1 MIEYTTIVV
10 EAADTLQYG
19 FLAGLG
25 MKLLPSLIGG
35 VGSLFGKK
43 KRKQEFD
50 ASKGAYDQAK
60 QSYKDFD
67 FKNLYSDLENP
78 FEDLRVSTEAAE
90 FQSQQSQQGLAQSL
104 DALRGAGGG
113 TGAAAIAQAMA
124 QQQAKTQQQ
133 IAADIAKQEVANE
146 RLAAQG
152 QFQMQSQ
159 EAKAGMDIQGKQ
171 FDRESTIFGMEQ
183 QNYAAALEAK
193 AKQREAGAKGLGALG
208 AGILGG
214 YANKEGATG
223 LGGVLGAVGGFLG
236 LKN

>member
-1 MIEYTTIVV
+1 MEYTTIII

-25 MKLLPSLIGG
+25 AKLLPSLIGG
-35 VGSLFGKK
+35 IGSMFGAR
-43 KRKQEFD
+43 KRKQEFN
-50 ASKGAYDQAK
+50 ASLGAYNQAK
-60 QSYKDFD
+60 QSYKDFE

-90 FQSQQSQQGLAQSL
+90 FQSQQLQQQSAQTL

-113 TGAAAIAQAMA
+113 TGAAAIATSLAQA
-124 QQQAKTQQQ
+124 QAKNQQR

-152 QFQMQSQ
+152 QFSMQSQ
-159 EAKAGMDIQGKQ
+159 EAKAGMDIQGKE

-183 QNYAAALEAK
+183 QNYAAALEAR
-193 AKQREAGAKGLGALG
+193 AKQQEAKSAGLGALG
-208 AGILGG
+208 TVAGIGIFGG
-214 YANKEGATG
+214 KDALTKAFTG
-223 LGGVLGAVGGFLG
+223 
-236 LKN
+236 

>member
-1 MIEYTTIVV
+1 MIEYTTIIV
-10 EAADTLQYG
+10 ETADTMQYG
-19 FLAGLG
+19 ILAGLG
-25 MKLLPSLIGG
+25 LKLLPSLIGG

-43 KRKQEFD
+43 KRKQEFNN
-50 ASKGAYDQAK
+50 AKGAYDEAK

-67 FKNLYSDLENP
+67 FENLYSDLENP

-90 FQSQQSQQGLAQSL
+90 FQSQQLQQQSAQTL

-124 QQQAKTQQQ
+124 QSQAKNQQR

-159 EAKAGMDIQGKQ
+159 EAKAGMDIQGKE

-193 AKQREAGAKGLGALG
+193 AKQREAGSKALGALG
-208 AGILGG
+208 GLAAGGLSSKLSGG
-214 YANKEGATG
+214 TFFGGIAKMFGAN
-223 LGGVLGAVGGFLG
+223 
-236 LKN
+236 

>member
-1 MIEYTTIVV
+1 MEYTTIII

-25 MKLLPSLIGG
+25 LKLLPSLIGG

-43 KRKQEFD
+43 KRKQEFNN
-50 ASKGAYDQAK
+50 AKGAYDEAK

-67 FKNLYSDLENP
+67 FENLYSDLENP

-90 FQSQQSQQGLAQSL
+90 FQSQQLQQQSAQTL

-124 QQQAKTQQQ
+124 QSQAKNQQR

-159 EAKAGMDIQGKQ
+159 EAKAGMDIQGKE

-193 AKQREAGAKGLGALG
+193 AKQREAGSKALGALG
-208 AGILGG
+208 GLAAGGLSSKLSGG
-214 YANKEGATG
+214 TFFGGIAKMFGAN
-223 LGGVLGAVGGFLG
+223 
-236 LKN
+236 

>member
-1 MIEYTTIVV
+1 MIEYTTIIV

-50 ASKGAYDQAK
+50 TSKGAYDQAK

-67 FKNLYSDLENP
+67 FKNLYSNLENP

-90 FQSQQSQQGLAQSL
+90 FQSQQVQQGLAQSL

-133 IAADIAKQEVANE
+133 IAADISKQEVANE

-159 EAKAGMDIQGKQ
+159 EAKAGMDIQKQ
-171 FDRESTIFGMEQ
+171 EFGRESTIFGMEQ
-183 QNYAAALEAK
+183 QNYAAALEAR
-193 AKQREAGAKGLGALG
+193 AKQREAGSKALGALG
-208 AGILGG
+208 GLAAGGLSSELSGG
-214 YANKEGATG
+214 TFFGGIAKMFGAN
-223 LGGVLGAVGGFLG
+223 
-236 LKN
+236 